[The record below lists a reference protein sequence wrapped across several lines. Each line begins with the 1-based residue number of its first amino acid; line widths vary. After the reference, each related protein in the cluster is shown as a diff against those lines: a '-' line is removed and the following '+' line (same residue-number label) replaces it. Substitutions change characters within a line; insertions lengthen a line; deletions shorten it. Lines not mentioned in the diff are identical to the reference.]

1 MWRKKHRANNPI
13 VIIHIFKPKESVIEL
28 PVDSGETS
36 AEPFGHAQASHQL
49 AVLRFDYWLAFA
61 SMLCFLVAYVG
72 LCLAPTGT
80 LFTIASAA
88 VATGGGLGPAAQ
100 SILLGLY
107 SARVGAAE
115 ESAHAG
121 ALLGALGVLVALV
134 SQVRSCT
141 TLCITAL
148 STHTGSESS
157 ASRHNLCQD
166 GRASASSEILGV
178 PCTTACL

>member
-1 MWRKKHRANNPI
+1 MWRKKHRAHNLI
-13 VIIHIFKPKESVIEL
+13 VIIHIFKPKAGVIQL
-28 PVDSGETS
+28 PVDSETL
-36 AEPFGHAQASHQL
+36 AEPSDHTQVAHQL
-49 AVLRFDYWLAFA
+49 AVLRFDYWLAFG

-121 ALLGALGVLVALV
+121 ALLGALGVLIALV
-134 SQVRSCT
+134 SQVRSCSA
-141 TLCITAL
+141 LCITAL

-157 ASRHNLCQD
+157 ASRHNLYQD
-166 GRASASSEILGV
+166 GRASASGEILGV
-178 PCTTACL
+178 LCTNTCL